1 MVSDFGAHFWPEAK
15 KEVCSEPIY
24 NKVPAQSFVLWI
36 VEAIIRENAFLIYS
50 HVSNKAKSF
59 INILTSPIRTYVK
72 KWKKYKTDC
81 QHIAIFSNI
90 HRHLKYP
97 M

>member
-1 MVSDFGAHFWPEAK
+1 MVSDFGAHFQPEEK
-15 KEVCSEPIY
+15 KEVYSANCPQPIW

-59 INILTSPIRTYVK
+59 INILTNPYQGMRQK
-72 KWKKYKTDC
+72 MD
-81 QHIAIFSNI
+81 
-90 HRHLKYP
+90 L
-97 M
+97 

>member
-1 MVSDFGAHFWPEAK
+1 MISDFGAHFGPEAK
-15 KEVCSEPIY
+15 KEVCSELNW

-59 INILTSPIRTYVK
+59 INILTNPYQGMRQK
-72 KWKKYKTDC
+72 MD
-81 QHIAIFSNI
+81 
-90 HRHLKYP
+90 L
-97 M
+97 